1 MVVRPSSRRA
11 NPDLALTV
19 LVFLGL
25 FAWFWAIQRGE
36 FVSYDGRIMAGVA
49 RNLWEHGSLRPV
61 GDSFGTGL
69 HLHWAPYGIAMSL
82 LMAPLWALQLDR
94 DPHGAFWL
102 TFVGPILTALTGA
115 LLYRIGR
122 TLGWRRTTAVI
133 VPVAF
138 GILTMAAV
146 YSTELFSEPA
156 VTLGT
161 VIVVLGLLR
170 WRDDA
175 TIGPWLVGGGIAFT
189 ILARFDSVV
198 LVLPV
203 LIVVPLFVPLT
214 RLRATWRRW
223 VPALAIPLALA
234 LGWTLYYN
242 NLRFGSPF
250 DAGYQDDLFTF
261 GFFDG
266 IGRQLLSPGKG
277 FFWYDAILIAA
288 LPGFVLLW
296 RRDRGTAVAVAGLS
310 LARVLFFASWY
321 TPDGFVAWGPRFLL
335 PACALLAIPLGET
348 IEWVHGRDTVA
359 RRVAFGVIGGL
370 ALVSAVVT
378 VVSLWLPYDYSWTVV
393 NAIPHYQEL
402 PVATVDRL
410 RVERLDA
417 MNNTWEH
424 SPINLGLRSLAHPR
438 AGTPFPLRWWRGGPS
453 PTGVLAVLLAGG
465 CLGLAGLVAHK
476 ARGGG
481 AERTPTTKQS
491 IG

>member
-1 MVVRPSSRRA
+1 M
-11 NPDLALTV
+11 

-49 RNLWEHGSLRPV
+49 RNLWEHGSLRPF

-82 LMAPLWALQLDR
+82 LMAPLWGLQLDR
-94 DPHGAFWL
+94 DPQGAFWL

-115 LLYRIGR
+115 LLYRIGH

-133 VPVAF
+133 AAVAF
-138 GILTMAAV
+138 GLLTMAAV

-156 VTLGT
+156 VTLGA
-161 VIVVLGLLR
+161 VVVVLGLLR

-175 TIGPWLVGGGIAFT
+175 ATGPWLVGGGIAFT

-203 LIVVPLFVPLT
+203 LVVVPLFVSLT
-214 RLRATWRRW
+214 RLRTTWRRW
-223 VPALAIPLALA
+223 VPALAVPLGARPRLDALLQQPA
-234 LGWTLYYN
+234 VRLAVRRGLPGRPVHVRV
-242 NLRFGSPF
+242 LRRHRPPAAQPGQ
-250 DAGYQDDLFTF
+250 G
-261 GFFDG
+261 
-266 IGRQLLSPGKG
+266 LLLVRRDPDRRAPRASCGCGAAIVAPQSQSPGS
-277 FFWYDAILIAA
+277 A
-288 LPGFVLLW
+288 LVACCSSRRGTRRTASWRGDRGSCSLRARCW
-296 RRDRGTAVAVAGLS
+296 RSRWARRSSGCTRRDK
-310 LARVLFFASWY
+310 
-321 TPDGFVAWGPRFLL
+321 
-335 PACALLAIPLGET
+335 
-348 IEWVHGRDTVA
+348 VA

-417 MNNTWEH
+417 MNNTWED

-453 PTGVLAVLLAGG
+453 PTGVIALLLAGG
-465 CLGLAGLVAHK
+465 CLGLAGVVAHK

-481 AERTPTTKQS
+481 AGRTPTTKQS

>member
-1 MVVRPSSRRA
+1 
-11 NPDLALTV
+11 
-19 LVFLGL
+19 
-25 FAWFWAIQRGE
+25 
-36 FVSYDGRIMAGVA
+36 
-49 RNLWEHGSLRPV
+49 
-61 GDSFGTGL
+61 
-69 HLHWAPYGIAMSL
+69 
-82 LMAPLWALQLDR
+82 
-94 DPHGAFWL
+94 
-102 TFVGPILTALTGA
+102 
-115 LLYRIGR
+115 
-122 TLGWRRTTAVI
+122 
-133 VPVAF
+133 
-138 GILTMAAV
+138 MAAV

-156 VTLGT
+156 VTLGCVVT
-161 VIVVLGLLR
+161 VLGLLR

-175 TIGPWLVGGGIAFT
+175 TIGPWLVGIGIGFT

-203 LIVVPLFVPLT
+203 IVAVPLFVPWS
-214 RLRATWRRW
+214 RLRTTWRRW
-223 VPALAIPLALA
+223 LPALAIPIGLV

-242 NLRFGSPF
+242 DLRFGSPF
-250 DAGYQDDLFTF
+250 DGGYQDDLFTF

-288 LPGFVLLW
+288 LPGFAWLW
-296 RRDRGTAVAVAGLS
+296 RRDRGTAVVVGGLS

-348 IEWVHGRDTVA
+348 IEWAHRRDKVV
-359 RRVAFGVIGGL
+359 RGIAFGVMTGL
-370 ALVSAVVT
+370 ALASAVVT
-378 VVSLWLPYDYSWTVV
+378 VVSLWLPYDYSWTIV
-393 NAIPHYQEL
+393 NAIPDYQEL
-402 PVATVDRL
+402 PVATVNRL

-417 MNNTWEH
+417 MNNTWEDG
-424 SPINLGLRSLAHPR
+424 PINLGLRSLAHPR

-453 PTGVLAVLLAGG
+453 PTGVFALLLAGT
-465 CLGLAGLVAHK
+465 CLGLAGVVARK